1 MIKKQSI
8 QTQLECRATASL
20 QDSIAQDLSKPDK
33 PLAELFTDTE
43 DKDES
48 TTENQPH
55 NSD

>member
-33 PLAELFTDTE
+33 PLAEFLTDTE

-48 TTENQPH
+48 TTENKH
-55 NSD
+55 NGSN